1 MADIS
6 GPSDFN
12 QKVIAEFR
20 ANGGKVGGPFEGSTL
35 LLLHTIGA
43 KSGLPRVNPVDC
55 TVLDEDIVVYASAG
69 GVPKCPAWFHN
80 LVAHPDVQVELGAET
95 IDVVARVTTGAERVE
110 LLERQKDRIS
120 GFVDDAETPREFHV
134 VVLTRSP

>member
-1 MADIS
+1 MSNTS

-20 ANGGKVGGPFEGSTL
+20 ANGGKVGGPFEGATL
-35 LLLHTIGA
+35 ILLHTIGA

-55 TVLDEDIVVYASAG
+55 TILDKGIAVYASADG
-69 GVPKCPAWFHN
+69 ATKSPAWFHN
-80 LVAHPDVQVELGAET
+80 LVAHSDVQVELGTET
-95 IDVVARVTTGAERVE
+95 FDAVARVTTGVEHAE

-120 GFVDDAETPREFHV
+120 GSADGAEPPREFHV
-134 VVLTRSP
+134 VVLTRTP